1 MTVET
6 QDTSHARLSS
16 EVRILVAARVV
27 DRLGGFTLTFL
38 PLLLATAYGASLRVA
53 GLVAAAFGL
62 ATIPSRLLGGRLA
75 DRLGHRA
82 TIVLGLTGCAVAQ
95 LGLAIAPALGPAFA
109 AAVVLGLC
117 FEIYEPP
124 SQALLA
130 DLTPP
135 AQRAAAYSALGAA
148 IAAAG
153 VVAGLLAALLSGFGM
168 RWLFVADAVTCVA
181 CAAMVRSALP
191 ARSTA
196 YDRVPEPVRARERGP
211 TPWRDR
217 RLLTMLAAGTGFATA
232 YMVMVGGLPLALHH
246 EGVEAG
252 WAGVLVAVSATTVIA
267 GQPLRRLLPGSWDA
281 FRRMALGYSLLAL
294 GLALAAPVQAATGSG
309 LAYVVPVAVWS
320 LGDVI
325 LLGEPF
331 AVVAELAPERDRG
344 RYLAAYGVCW
354 GIATTVAPLLATG
367 LVAAGGPVLLWHS
380 CAALCVALSVAQS
393 PLRAAVTR
401 K

>member
-1 MTVET
+1 MTVEF
-6 QDTSHARLSS
+6 QDISHAPLSR

-27 DRLGGFTLTFL
+27 DRLGGFTLAFL
-38 PLLLATAYGASLRVA
+38 PLLLVTAYDASLRAA

-75 DRLGHRA
+75 QSLGHRA

-95 LGLAIAPALGPAFA
+95 LWLAIAPGLGPALA
-109 AAVVLGLC
+109 AALVLGLC

-135 AQRAAAYSALGAA
+135 RQRAAAYSALGAA

-181 CAAMVRSALP
+181 CAALVWFALP
-191 ARSTA
+191 GKVA
-196 YDRVPEPVRARERGP
+196 DPVSRPGP
-211 TPWRDR
+211 GASPWRDR
-217 RLLTMLAAGTGFATA
+217 RLQAMLAAGTAFATA
-232 YMVMVGGLPLALHH
+232 YMVMMGGLPLALHDQS
-246 EGVEAG
+246 VAPG
-252 WAGVLVAVSATTVIA
+252 WAGILVAVSATTVIA
-267 GQPLRRLLPGSWDA
+267 GQRLRRHVPDA
-281 FRRMALGYSLLAL
+281 WSPFGRMALAYLLLAL
-294 GLALAAPVQAATGSG
+294 GLALAAAAAATGTG
-309 LAYVVPVAVWS
+309 LAYVIPVVVWS

-325 LLGEPF
+325 LLGEPL
-331 AVVAELAPERDRG
+331 AVVAELATERDRA
-344 RYLAAYGVCW
+344 RYLAAYGLSW
-354 GIATTVAPLLATG
+354 GVATTVGPLLTAG
-367 LVAAGGPVLLWHS
+367 LLAAGGPTLLWLS
-380 CAALCVALSVAQS
+380 SAALCAVLSVAQR
-393 PLRAAVTR
+393 PLRTAVTR

>member
-1 MTVET
+1 MTVKT
-6 QDTSHARLSS
+6 QDASHATLPRD
-16 EVRILVAARVV
+16 VRILVAARVV

-38 PLLLATAYGASLRVA
+38 PLLLVTSYGASLRAA
-53 GLVAAAFGL
+53 GLVAATFGL

-82 TIVLGLTGCAVAQ
+82 TIVLGLTGCAFAQ
-95 LGLAIAPALGPAFA
+95 LGLAIAPTLGVAFA
-109 AAVVLGLC
+109 AASVLGLC

-135 AQRAAAYSALGAA
+135 PQRAAAYSALGAA

-153 VVAGLLAALLSGFGM
+153 VVAGLVAALLSGFGM

-181 CAAMVRSALP
+181 CAAMVRSTLP
-191 ARSTA
+191 GG
-196 YDRVPEPVRARERGP
+196 VPDPVRGHGRGAG
-211 TPWRDR
+211 PWRDR
-217 RLLTMLAAGTGFATA
+217 RLLAMLAAGTAFATA
-232 YMVMVGGLPLALHH
+232 YLVMMGGLPLALHH
-246 EGVEAG
+246 EGVAPG
-252 WAGVLVAVSATTVIA
+252 WAGVLLAVSAATVIV
-267 GQPLRRLLPGSWDA
+267 GQRLRRVVPSAWGP
-281 FRRMALGYSLLAL
+281 FRRMGLGYLLLAL
-294 GLALAAPVQAATGSG
+294 GLALAAPASATGTG
-309 LAYVVPVAVWS
+309 PAYVVPVAVWS

-354 GIATTVAPLLATG
+354 GVATTIGPLLATG
-367 LVAAGGPVLLWHS
+367 LLATGGPTLLWLS
-380 CAALCVALSVAQS
+380 CAALCAVLSVAQS

>member
-1 MTVET
+1 MTVKI
-6 QDTSHARLSS
+6 QDTSHASLPR

-27 DRLGGFTLTFL
+27 DRLGGFTLSFL
-38 PLLLATAYGASLRVA
+38 PLLLVTAYGASLRAA

-82 TIVLGLTGCAVAQ
+82 TIVVGLMGCAVAQ
-95 LGLAIAPALGPAFA
+95 LGLAIAPALGAAFA
-109 AAVVLGLC
+109 AALVLGLS

-135 AQRAAAYSALGAA
+135 PQRAAAYSALGAA
-148 IAAAG
+148 IAGAG
-153 VVAGLLAALLSGFGM
+153 VVAGLLAALLTGFGM

-181 CAAMVRSALP
+181 CAALVGSTLPGGVPDPVRS
-191 ARSTA
+191 
-196 YDRVPEPVRARERGP
+196 RGRGSN
-211 TPWRDR
+211 PWRDR
-217 RLLTMLAAGTGFATA
+217 RLLAMFASSIPFATA
-232 YMVMVGGLPLALHH
+232 YLVMMGGLPLALHH
-246 EGVEAG
+246 EGVAPG
-252 WAGVLVAVSATTVIA
+252 WAGVLGAVSAATVIA
-267 GQPLRRLLPGSWDA
+267 GQRLRRVLPAAWGP
-281 FRRMALGYSLLAL
+281 FRRMALGYLLLAL
-294 GLALAAPVQAATGSG
+294 GLALAAPASVTGTG
-309 LAYVVPVAVWS
+309 LAYVAPVAVWS
-320 LGDVI
+320 IGDVI

-331 AVVAELAPERDRG
+331 AVVAQLAPERERG

-354 GIATTVAPLLATG
+354 GVATTLGPLLATG
-367 LVAAGGPVLLWHS
+367 LVAAGGPTLLWLS
-380 CAALCVALSVAQS
+380 CAALCGAMSLAQS